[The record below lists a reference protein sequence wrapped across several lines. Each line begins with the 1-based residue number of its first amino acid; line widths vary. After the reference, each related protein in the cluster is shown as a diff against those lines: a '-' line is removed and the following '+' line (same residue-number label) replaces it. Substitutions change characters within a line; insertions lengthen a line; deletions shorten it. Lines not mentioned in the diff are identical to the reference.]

1 MKKKRILLFGVLSL
15 LLFVSCTQNSR
26 ARNFGGT
33 ANIELPK
40 GEKLVTVTW
49 KGEEIWYLT
58 RPMSDNDVAET
69 YTFNESSSWGI
80 MEGKVII
87 SEKK

>member
-1 MKKKRILLFGVLSL
+1 MKSIILLLSSL
-15 LLFVSCTQNSR
+15 LVVSLSSCTQNSR
-26 ARNFGGT
+26 ARNFGGK
-33 ANIELPK
+33 AEIELPK

-58 RPMSDNDVAET
+58 RPMTDNDVAET

-80 MEGKVII
+80 FEGTVII

>member
-1 MKKKRILLFGVLSL
+1 MKNIILLLSSL
-15 LLFVSCTQNSR
+15 LIVSLSSCTQNSR
-26 ARNFGGT
+26 ARSFGGK
-33 ANIELPK
+33 AKIELPK

-58 RPMSDNDVAET
+58 RPMTDDDVAQT

-80 MEGKVII
+80 LEGTVTI

>member
-1 MKKKRILLFGVLSL
+1 MKKKRILLFGVLSV